1 MNKGEAMSQYS
12 RSYYMPTGEK
22 YADITVKDGVAS
34 IPEPLLHLVFIG
46 HGLIER

>member
-1 MNKGEAMSQYS
+1 MSDFQ

-34 IPEPLLHLVFIG
+34 IS
-46 HGLIER
+46 ERACCTLSSSGTG

>member
-1 MNKGEAMSQYS
+1 MGDFQ

-34 IPEPLLHLVFIG
+34 ISEELLHLVFIG
-46 HGLIER
+46 HGLIEQ